1 MDCEKGCGCETVGGK
16 GKAYRQ
22 ESRCGEGSNEEDG
35 WEGGDDQV
43 GRWPVDGAAGRCAGA
58 ALMGCSLG
66 LAGGLRAN
74 WAALCACGGVF
85 WRVGRRDRSRHLK
98 GRTRE
103 RNS

>member
-58 ALMGCSLG
+58 ALMGMFSGSGGWASSELG
-66 LAGGLRAN
+66 GTVRLWRRILAS
-74 WAALCACGGVF
+74 WP
-85 WRVGRRDRSRHLK
+85 S
-98 GRTRE
+98 
-103 RNS
+103 